1 MTEKQEVR
9 KRIIVAEDDSQVRDY
24 LGLTLRC
31 LGYEPQ
37 LMVDGE
43 EVKEY
48 FDNGGQASL
57 ILLDIMMPNKDGW
70 ETLSDV
76 QKMRIGVPV
85 VMLSGLATPINV
97 VEAIR
102 KGAVN
107 FLAKPVEHSELCRVI
122 EQTISGKPN
131 AVEVRSRE
139 GEFVRSAD
147 KRMFV
152 GKSAAMKQ
160 LDSCIATVSASDVPV
175 LIQGETGTGKEILAR
190 EIHTQ
195 SPRAGRRFVKLN
207 CAAIPSEL
215 IESELF
221 GHERGAYT
229 GAMHKKF
236 GLFELADQGTIFLD
250 EIGDMDIRLQAK
262 LLQVLQD
269 QEFRRIGGTEDIRV
283 HVRVIA
289 ATNRNL
295 AEAVEAGSFREDLFY
310 RLNIFTLTLPALRER
325 KEDIPELFNRLI
337 RTHNTA
343 STAPAVTPELR
354 HALVN
359 HTWPGNIRQLENVAR
374 KFLVLRD
381 PQRIT
386 DELKFE
392 TEARNA
398 QRNGPELVFTPKSVN
413 GKPPAMTEVSRA
425 NQEAEAR
432 AILDALH
439 RSNWNRKQAAA
450 MLNIEYKGLLYKM

>member
-1 MTEKQEVR
+1 
-9 KRIIVAEDDSQVRDY
+9 
-24 LGLTLRC
+24 
-31 LGYEPQ
+31 
-37 LMVDGE
+37 
-43 EVKEY
+43 
-48 FDNGGQASL
+48 
-57 ILLDIMMPNKDGW
+57 
-70 ETLSDV
+70 
-76 QKMRIGVPV
+76 
-85 VMLSGLATPINV
+85 
-97 VEAIR
+97 
-102 KGAVN
+102 
-107 FLAKPVEHSELCRVI
+107 
-122 EQTISGKPN
+122 
-131 AVEVRSRE
+131 
-139 GEFVRSAD
+139 
-147 KRMFV
+147 MFV

-160 LDSCIATVSASDVPV
+160 VDSCIGTVSASDVPV

-190 EIHTQ
+190 EIHAQ
-195 SPRAGRRFVKLN
+195 SPRANRRFVKLN

-295 AEAVEAGSFREDLFY
+295 AGAVEAGSFREDLFY

-343 STAPAVTPELR
+343 STAPPVTPELR

-374 KFLVLRD
+374 KLLVLRD

-386 DELKFE
+386 DELNFE

-398 QRNGPELVFTPKSVN
+398 QRTGPELVFTPKS
-413 GKPPAMTEVSRA
+413 GHAKPPAMTEVSRA
-425 NQEAEAR
+425 NQDAEAR

-450 MLNIEYKGLLYKM
+450 LLNIEYKGLLYKMKKLSIEERASQIWPFGVDSVSAT